1 MQSVDTVQSAT
12 TLWYMCKLKMS
23 MVGQHSSYTQH
34 PRSSSYVTFS
44 LEAILPHHQQH
55 THTHWGVDK
64 VVLLWHNT
72 QLFVSRD
79 SPCVA
84 YHKASDAP
92 SWATGE
98 QEFRALSPEE
108 LKACQDGCKPGAC
121 KVADLDRQ
129 LLQQLYKKG
138 LVHLDVPIRPNDH
151 VSIPPLEVSC
161 LCLLNL
167 FCMFF
172 VCILLRL

>member
-1 MQSVDTVQSAT
+1 MY
-12 TLWYMCKLKMS
+12 L
-23 MVGQHSSYTQH
+23 G
-34 PRSSSYVTFS
+34 
-44 LEAILPHHQQH
+44 
-55 THTHWGVDK
+55 
-64 VVLLWHNT
+64 
-72 QLFVSRD
+72 
-79 SPCVA
+79 CV
-84 YHKASDAP
+84 
-92 SWATGE
+92 GE

-161 LCLLNL
+161 LCLLQ
-167 FCMFF
+167 FSG
-172 VCILLRL
+172 VCIVLCLQSLTEVMQSLHRQCSVVLTNRRWLARLET